1 MRKYLKFT
9 ERGKWEINVE
19 GRIKWGGGNSIEVK
33 SGNINGSLNNGG
45 KLHVCVKFGTC

>member
-1 MRKYLKFT
+1 M
-9 ERGKWEINVE
+9 G
-19 GRIKWGGGNSIEVK
+19 GGGNSIEVK